1 MSLGGTRWAAV
12 VALAGTVVATTG
24 YAAHAQ
30 WDSTPIGGVVTDTN
44 YHCGSHDKP
53 EGVIQGDVPRADIT
67 SGRARQGYNCGLAL
81 VGHTKLDNDRVP
93 VVHQFT
99 HGPGDQADAVF
110 VGFQLFRDA
119 DPHRRAPLTRAGGR
133 AVLPPRR
140 RAARMPSIPAI
151 RSHTG

>member
-93 VVHQFT
+93 TGNANMAWAGACAYVTGPSSAVAPDAPSTPPANGGVAVV
-99 HGPGDQADAVF
+99 DV
-110 VGFQLFRDA
+110 
-119 DPHRRAPLTRAGGR
+119 
-133 AVLPPRR
+133 
-140 RAARMPSIPAI
+140 
-151 RSHTG
+151 